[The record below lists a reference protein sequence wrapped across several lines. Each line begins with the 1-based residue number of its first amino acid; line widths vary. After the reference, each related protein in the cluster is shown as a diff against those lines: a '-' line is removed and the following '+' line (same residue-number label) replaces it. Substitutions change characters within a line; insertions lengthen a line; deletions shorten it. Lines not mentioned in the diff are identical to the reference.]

1 MSYTTYKVGDIKPAL
16 EIKKLPDPPPLTI
29 SGILRWAGPSII
41 LGTLS
46 VGGFEAYHAG
56 YMGAR
61 GFIGIFWLYWVSAIF
76 QLFLNT
82 EIARWT
88 MATGETVLQGFMRL
102 RPSSKFWG
110 WFTSIFCWI
119 QVAWPAWITGAAAGA
134 AVLFGIGT
142 WEQWSVVA
150 LALVWILFAASK
162 YVYKTLEWIMY
173 ACFIIANVGITI
185 FTALMTTPEC
195 VSDAIR
201 GWLAVGT
208 IPAGISIAAI
218 GPFLL
223 QPAGGFWNFWH
234 TYWVRE
240 RGMGMGSYFGRVTGL
255 AFKPEDIRKSGYMVD
270 WKDSNEVRKFKQ
282 WIKLN
287 WITLIIF
294 FLILGG
300 VWFTFV
306 ASIAGYTAAKVYGLT
321 VPSGWRIAVILAEI
335 FGKVWGPIAF
345 SLFGI
350 VIAASLFDSQFSIY
364 DGVARMFTDTVYIE
378 HPKTAG
384 RRPYRFWYFIFLGA
398 LVIYGICCIPLGTP
412 YFIWLIANWLGTLS
426 QPYITLLLIYLN
438 RKYLPEP
445 IRPRWY
451 HVVANVAWSI
461 VLISYFIIWTIFE
474 PPRLGI

>member
-1 MSYTTYKVGDIKPAL
+1 VTTLTYKIGDIKPAL
-16 EIKKLPDPPPLTI
+16 EIRKLPDPPPLTI
-29 SGILRWAGPSII
+29 SGILKWAGPSII

-61 GFIGIFWLYWVSAIF
+61 GFIGIFWLYWVSAFF

-88 MATGETVLQGFMRL
+88 MATGETVLQGYMRL
-102 RPSSKFWG
+102 RPSKLWA
-110 WFTSIFCWI
+110 WFASILCWI

-150 LALVWILFAASK
+150 LILVWILFAASK

-173 ACFIIANVGITI
+173 ACFIVANVGLTI
-185 FTALMTTPEC
+185 FTILMTTPEC
-195 VSDAIR
+195 VMDAVR

-240 RGMGMGSYFGRVTGL
+240 KGMGMGAYFGRVTGL
-255 AFKPEDIRKSGYMVD
+255 AFRPEDIRRSGYIVD
-270 WKDSNEVRKFKQ
+270 YQDPNEIRKFNQ
-282 WIKLN
+282 WMKLN
-287 WITLIIF
+287 WITLIVF
-294 FLILGG
+294 FVILGG
-300 VWFTFV
+300 IWFTFI
-306 ASIAGYTAAKVYGLT
+306 ASLAGYTAAKVYGLE
-321 VPSGWRIAVILAEI
+321 VPSGWRIAVIIAEI
-335 FGKVWGPIAF
+335 FGKVWGPLAF

-364 DGVARMFTDTVYIE
+364 DGIARMWTDTIYTE
-378 HPKTAG
+378 HPKVAG
-384 RRPYRFWYFIFLGA
+384 RRPYRFWYFVMLGA
-398 LVIYGICCIPLGTP
+398 LVTYGICCIPLGTP
-412 YFIWLIANWLGTLS
+412 YFIWLIANWLGTLT
-426 QPYITLLLIYLN
+426 QPFITLLLIYMN
-438 RKYLPEP
+438 RKYLPKP
-445 IRPRWY
+445 LRPKWY
-451 HVVANVAWSI
+451 HVTANVAWSI